1 MAAALNASL
10 CRFYRDPYNADVLEK
25 VVTGKSPL
33 TDKCPVSLRL
43 VEWYVNYDKATG
55 KEYHAQLKAYTRRL
69 FDPFRRQSR
78 VVVEGRGF
86 DTTVGQMNF
95 FKWLIEEGHWERILE
110 NHVELNAIMLEQSKD
125 RRDATPDAKSD
136 VKPTKLVQQVEEH
149 KTRFETGRPIT
160 VLFT

>member
-25 VVTGKSPL
+25 VVTGTSPL
-33 TDKCPVSLRL
+33 TGKCPVSLRL
-43 VEWYVNYDKATG
+43 VEWYVNYDKAAS

-69 FDPFRRQSR
+69 FDPFRRQAR
-78 VVVEGRGF
+78 IVVEGRGF
-86 DTTVGQMNF
+86 DTTIGQMNF
-95 FKWLIEEGHWERILE
+95 FKWLIEEGHWERILA

-125 RRDATPDAKSD
+125 KRDASPSKADAKPAK
-136 VKPTKLVQQVEEH
+136 VAEPVPEH
-149 KTRFETGRPIT
+149 GVRFGSGRPMT